1 SFRHEG
7 KNLFSLT
14 SNIVRDI
21 YVDTTNAD
29 VWVATSSGLTLLNRL
44 TGEIKIFKH
53 SSSDEHTI
61 ISDDLT
67 SVCKDKYGKIWV
79 GTRRNGLNVYYPDRE
94 KFFLYSNETGSQ
106 NALSSNRINTISQ
119 GRSGMFWAATEDGGL
134 NAFNPKS
141 LMFKFSNQ
149 VIKGSTV
156 IDGITSVNEMR
167 DGTVWFGTRGNGIFS
182 LYADGTTE
190 FVNVSTGKTIIHVME
205 NVGNELIIVTED
217 G

>member
-94 KFFLYSNETGSQ
+94 KFFLYSNETGEQ
-106 NALSSNRINTISQ
+106 NTLSSNRINTISQ
-119 GRSGMFWAATEDGGL
+119 GRSGMFWAATQDGGL

-141 LMFKFSNQ
+141 MMFKFFNP
-149 VIKGSTV
+149 
-156 IDGITSVNEMR
+156 SVNGGQIHDKIDVMVELEE
-167 DGTVWFGTRGNGIFS
+167 GKLFFGSRERGCFI
-182 LYADGTTE
+182 YDEVKEEVTTPA
-190 FVNVSTGKTIIHVME
+190 
-205 NVGNELIIVTED
+205 
-217 G
+217 